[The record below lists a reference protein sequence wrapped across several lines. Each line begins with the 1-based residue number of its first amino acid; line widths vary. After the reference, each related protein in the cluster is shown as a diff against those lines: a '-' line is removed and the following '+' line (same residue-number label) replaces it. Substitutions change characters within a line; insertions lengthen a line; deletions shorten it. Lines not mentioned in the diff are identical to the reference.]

1 MGRNTYTKQWMR
13 CGTHGGSL
21 VENYDQA
28 SSRDL
33 LAEAMFRVDEMPEFD
48 LLLSIHDEVIAEA
61 VIGTCMV
68 NEFEHIM
75 SVVPKW
81 ACGMPIAAEGWIGP
95 RLRK

>member
-1 MGRNTYTKQWMR
+1 
-13 CGTHGGSL
+13 

-33 LAEAMFRVDEMPEFD
+33 LAEAMYRVDQMDEFD

-61 VIGTCMV
+61 EIGTCAV
-68 NEFEHIM
+68 QDFEAIM

-81 ACGMPIAAEGWIGP
+81 CPGMPIAAEGWVGP